1 MTMPDT
7 DHAVGADAAPLNR
20 VSRCTA
26 PRPAPRRRSAPLT
39 GDPADAVARIVVA
52 GLFLGLVYRV
62 GESVVDTGRVTALL
76 LLVSESL
83 VVVLTVLRRQAVE
96 VDRRWSVRVVV
107 AASVSGPMLLTPT
120 AGVALLADAYTVVVS
135 SVGLLLVVVGKMSL
149 GRSFAILPANRGIV
163 CTGMYRLVRHPI
175 YVGYVLTHMSF
186 LAAHATVWNVAMLV
200 LADLALVVRVRFE
213 EETLARDST
222 YRAYRRRVV
231 WRFVPGVY

>member
-1 MTMPDT
+1 MSDT
-7 DHAVGADAAPLNR
+7 DCAMGADAAPLDR

-26 PRPAPRRRSAPLT
+26 ARPARRRRSAPLT

-52 GLFLGLVYRV
+52 GLFLGLAYRV
-62 GESVVDTGRVTALL
+62 GQSVVDTGRLTALL
-76 LLVSESL
+76 LLASESL
-83 VVVLTVLRRQAVE
+83 VVVLTLLRRQAVE
-96 VDRRWSVRVVV
+96 IDRRWSVRVVV

-120 AGVALLADAYTVVVS
+120 ASAALLADAYTVVVS
-135 SVGLLLVVVGKMSL
+135 SVGLMLVVVGKMSL

-175 YVGYVLTHMSF
+175 YVGYVLTHISF
-186 LAAHATVWNVAMLV
+186 LAAHATAWNLV
-200 LADLALVVRVRFE
+200 ILVIADLALVGRVRFE
-213 EETLARDST
+213 EATLARDSA